1 MYLRSRS
8 IALATGLLLL
18 AAAVACWLFVRHGFS
33 AREAP
38 SAAELLIARQ
48 MRSMGV
54 PSGAKAARNPVPASP
69 EALGRARAHF
79 ADHCATCHAND
90 GSGETSIGRNL
101 YPKAPDMRK
110 PATQLLSD
118 GEIFWIIKNGVRLT
132 GMPAWGADTKEDD
145 RVTWELVHFVRHL
158 PRLTPEELA
167 EMRSLNPKSRE
178 EYEAEE
184 AERRFLEG
192 DSGSDEKGSTKAHGQ
207 SAGHQLNAPTPKEG
221 T

>member
-1 MYLRSRS
+1 
-8 IALATGLLLL
+8 
-18 AAAVACWLFVRHGFS
+18 
-33 AREAP
+33 
-38 SAAELLIARQ
+38 
-48 MRSMGV
+48 MGI
-54 PSGAKAARNPVPASP
+54 PSGAKAARNPVPVSQTVLAS
-69 EALGRARAHF
+69 ARAHF

-110 PATQLLSD
+110 PATQTLSD
-118 GEIFWIIKNGVRLT
+118 GEIFWIIKNGVRLS

-145 RVTWELVHFVRHL
+145 RVTWELVLFIRHL

-184 AERRFLEG
+184 AERRFLES
-192 DSGSDEKGSTKAHGQ
+192 DSGSNERSPTKAHGQ
-207 SAGHQLNAPTPKEG
+207 SESHH
-221 T
+221 